1 MAEGD
6 LGDLRSGYIWEVGVS
21 RKEKVAVDEE
31 PGPSH
36 ASSAAAAAADR
47 NRRQGGTF
55 GGKNAIF
62 DPIQAPSAR
71 AKAAPLHL
79 SQNPHPALRDLPPR
93 IAAERSRANLRRR
106 RRRRIRTPAD
116 TLRFRS

>member
-21 RKEKVAVDEE
+21 REEKVAVDEE
-31 PGPSH
+31 PGPSL
-36 ASSAAAAAADR
+36 ASAATAAADR
-47 NRRQGGTF
+47 NSRQGGTF

-79 SQNPHPALRDLPPR
+79 LQNPHRQPLFSPLRSETSPL
-93 IAAERSRANLRRR
+93 E
-106 RRRRIRTPAD
+106 
-116 TLRFRS
+116 